1 MYLELTSIT
10 SDRLVEMCKIPLA
23 VPNSNCIHT
32 VKALLEINMLSMCK
46 TKQDGN
52 GINKRTHKVGR

>member
-23 VPNSNCIHT
+23 VPNTHT